1 VGLDVCSQVRQGR
14 LVRAMWNDRRAM
26 TITGLCLVVAGLI
39 GYVIGIWFN
48 AMPMEEGTGANIGA
62 GGLVVLGTML
72 AFAGLV
78 VLMLAGVL
86 VALARRTPRG

>member
-1 VGLDVCSQVRQGR
+1 
-14 LVRAMWNDRRAM
+14 MWNDRRAM
-26 TITGLCLVVAGLI
+26 TITGLCLVAAGFVGSRL
-39 GYVIGIWFN
+39 GLWFN

-72 AFAGLV
+72 AIAGLV

-86 VALARRTPRG
+86 VALARRRPRG